1 MPRSCAL
8 IRWAA
13 WVRWRFVTFSPTSQ
27 TQSSPFEFPIT
38 WAVDLKMYD
47 LTGKEIFLMLSNYPF
62 ILPMF
67 CRRSNIICKKV
78 WELLQHSLTSGNYLD
93 DSLLPCYTFMVALNC
108 KRLRQR
114 RICGSK
120 TRGLLADI
128 SERVFQKFGTELPG
142 QENVP

>member
-1 MPRSCAL
+1 
-8 IRWAA
+8 
-13 WVRWRFVTFSPTSQ
+13 
-27 TQSSPFEFPIT
+27 
-38 WAVDLKMYD
+38 
-47 LTGKEIFLMLSNYPF
+47 MLSNYPF
-62 ILPMF
+62 ILPVF
-67 CRRSNIICKKV
+67 CKISNVGFKQF
-78 WELLQHSLTSGNYLD
+78 WEILQHTLTSSNYLD
-93 DSLLPCYTFMVALNC
+93 DSLLPCYTFMVGLNC